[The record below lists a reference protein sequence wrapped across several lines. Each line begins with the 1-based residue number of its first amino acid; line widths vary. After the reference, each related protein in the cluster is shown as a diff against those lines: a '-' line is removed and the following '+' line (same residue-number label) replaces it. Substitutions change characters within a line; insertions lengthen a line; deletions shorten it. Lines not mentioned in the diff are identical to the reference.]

1 MEDFLKHFGVS
12 NQPFPGGDQTFQYDL
27 SLGFVRMD
35 CANQIHRNVGIDEDQ
50 LS

>member
-27 SLGFVRMD
+27 SLGFVRMG